1 MAAPRLQRL
10 LLRRIPHGRRPPSR
24 DPIPRTYSPAGA
36 HRAMAAP
43 RLHRLLRRRTASNA
57 SRTASGPPA
66 GSGPTTSSLAPV
78 LTVPFPPRASIASSS
93 AGPSTAAT
101 SRLAPV
107 LTAPWP
113 PPRLLVPPVHHRALS
128 DVCRSS
134 PERSDADRA
143 RFRRC
148 CRSHTATPS
157 TGQNW
162 TPSLPSWL
170 FIPCCIPRSLQLTAI
185 VGNRYGA
192 LFGWRA
198 NFNVWW
204 RLVPVLFAQKSH
216 VVFLSDWEWNR
227 RVETPAREPLV
238 GFGKVPLPQYV
249 LYIGSFALVSTIQEI
264 ILHEGSRNDDLS
276 FIGENMNK
284 D

>member
-66 GSGPTTSSLAPV
+66 GSGPTTSSPAPV

-113 PPRLLVPPVHHRALS
+113 PVHHRALS

-148 CRSHTATPS
+148 CRRCSTAVII
-157 TGQNW
+157 GQE
-162 TPSLPSWL
+162 PG
-170 FIPCCIPRSLQLTAI
+170 FIHVFPRAT
-185 VGNRYGA
+185 
-192 LFGWRA
+192 
-198 NFNVWW
+198 
-204 RLVPVLFAQKSH
+204 
-216 VVFLSDWEWNR
+216 
-227 RVETPAREPLV
+227 EPHL
-238 GFGKVPLPQYV
+238 
-249 LYIGSFALVSTIQEI
+249 
-264 ILHEGSRNDDLS
+264 LHC
-276 FIGENMNK
+276 F
-284 D
+284 